1 MIQKIKRYS
10 FFIVIILCLIIP
22 AMIYTKK
29 ANKILDVKDPEKI
42 KDKKISSI
50 LLTTSMVIMIIFL
63 VCEYMIYI
71 QNPNSDEY
79 YEVMR

>member
-10 FFIVIILCLIIP
+10 FFIVSILCLIIP

-50 LLTTSMVIMIIFL
+50 LLTT
-63 VCEYMIYI
+63 
-71 QNPNSDEY
+71 
-79 YEVMR
+79 